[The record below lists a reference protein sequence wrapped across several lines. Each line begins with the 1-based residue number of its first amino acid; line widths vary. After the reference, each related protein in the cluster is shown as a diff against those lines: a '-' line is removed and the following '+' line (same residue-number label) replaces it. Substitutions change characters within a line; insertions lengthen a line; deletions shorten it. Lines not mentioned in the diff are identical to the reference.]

1 MRFPFTNQTRPRAPR
16 KQQAV
21 YYQNRACDYEAG
33 RTACPSYTTSFAAAF
48 PEGLQMVAGDPSL
61 RTFDPANLAH
71 RAVSHMCM
79 FKNRDGSEE
88 TNSLPL
94 EQCNDIRSQVTFPS
108 CWDGQNLDS
117 ADHKSHVG
125 FSLSPCRTYAAAG
138 GGGGS

>member
-1 MRFPFTNQTRPRAPR
+1 
-16 KQQAV
+16 
-21 YYQNRACDYEAG
+21 
-33 RTACPSYTTSFAAAF
+33 
-48 PEGLQMVAGDPSL
+48 MVAGDPSL

-125 FSLSPCRTYAAAG
+125 FSLSLLAIPILLLLVVVVVVDLSTDHPCT
-138 GGGGS
+138 